1 MVNDS
6 RWVMARLFAAM
17 IRGVFLKQRRLLRL
31 MARYP
36 GTSWRSFRPEAG
48 KVTPVAATVVRMSA
62 RTHSRILGLDPGSLR
77 TGYGVIDCSGGLLTI
92 VAQGCIATA
101 GGPLADRLRIIHSRV
116 AELIREHAPQEV
128 AVERVFLSKNADS
141 ALKLGQARGAALAA
155 VPVTVDVHEY
165 APRAVKLA
173 VVGMGGAEKS
183 QVAHMVKQLL
193 RVDLRLGA
201 DAADALAI
209 AICHAHS
216 RKFEMIA

>member
-1 MVNDS
+1 MGH
-6 RWVMARLFAAM
+6 A
-17 IRGVFLKQRRLLRL
+17 
-31 MARYP
+31 
-36 GTSWRSFRPEAG
+36 
-48 KVTPVAATVVRMSA
+48 
-62 RTHSRILGLDPGSLR
+62 RILGLDPGSLR
-77 TGYGVIDCSGGLLTI
+77 TGYGVIDCAGGNLTI

-101 GGPLADRLRIIHSRV
+101 GGPLADRLRIIHARV
-116 AELIREHAPQEV
+116 AELIVHHRPQEV

-155 VPVTVDVHEY
+155 VPALLGVHEY

-173 VVGMGGAEKS
+173 VVGIGGAEKS

-193 RVDLRLGA
+193 RVDLRLAA

-216 RKFEMIA
+216 RKFDAVFDGAGT